1 MTLGYVGRRLLQVVP
16 TAGAILVIGFLLIHL
31 APGDPVVALAGQ
43 NGDAEYYAFMREKFG
58 LDEPL
63 PQQLAT
69 YVSRVVRADLG
80 VSYLQG
86 RPVAA
91 IIAERVPATLLLSV
105 SALVLSSLGGIA
117 LGALAAS
124 RPHGVRDGVATAAT
138 LAVYAAP
145 VFWVGQLA
153 ILTLAAGL
161 GWFPVQGMTSAR
173 SDATGMA
180 AALDV
185 AHHLVLPALVLASQ
199 EVAAVFRLTRVGLL
213 DELASD
219 HVRTA
224 RGKGLTERRVLVKH
238 ALRRPLVPVV
248 TVIGGRAGH
257 LLSGAIV
264 TEIVFGWPGLGRLLL
279 GSLQARDTPV
289 VLGIFLLV
297 ALLVVVA
304 NVATDLVYR
313 WLDPRVRF
321 A

>member
-1 MTLGYVGRRLLQVVP
+1 MTRGYVGRRLLQVLPAAAAVV
-16 TAGAILVIGFLLIHL
+16 LIGFVLIHA

-43 NGDAEYYAFMREKFG
+43 NGDAEYYAFIREKFG
-58 LDEPL
+58 LDQPL
-63 PQQLAT
+63 PRQLAT
-69 YVSRVVRADLG
+69 YVSRVAQGDLG
-80 VSYLQG
+80 NSYLQG
-86 RPVAA
+86 RPVSA
-91 IIAERVPATLLLSV
+91 IVLERIPATLLLSV
-105 SALVLSSLGGIA
+105 TALALSSVGGVL

-124 RPHGVRDGVATAAT
+124 RPHGLRDVTTTGTT

-145 VFWVGQLA
+145 VFWLGQIA
-153 ILTLAAGL
+153 ILVFAAGV
-161 GWFPVQGMTSAR
+161 GWFPVQGMTDAR
-173 SDATGMA
+173 SAATGAA

-199 EVAAVFRLTRVGLL
+199 ELAAVFRLTRVGLIS
-213 DELASD
+213 EFASD

-224 RGKGLTERRVLVKH
+224 RAKGVAERRVLFKH

-279 GSLQARDTPV
+279 SSLEARDTPV
-289 VLGIFLLV
+289 VLGIFLVV
-297 ALLVVVA
+297 ALFVVIA
-304 NVATDLVYR
+304 NLGADLTYR

-321 A
+321 R